1 MADQG
6 PGPGDPGG
14 SGAKPPDPRRDE
26 SPSLPRRANA
36 STNHPAQAEIVT
48 NDLWPQ
54 VEKDTTSI
62 SSVNKKTSGVAI
74 ADRTEYTA
82 DVTTL
87 TYSPSGARADTIYN
101 AAPAAIT
108 NDDLWSQVVQDTT
121 SISSIDDTTSGV
133 AVTDRTEYT
142 ADVKMFAYSPKGA
155 RANTIYNAA
164 HAAITNDDL
173 WSQVVQD
180 TTSISSIDDTTSGVA
195 VADRTE
201 YTADAKMFTQ
211 KFVGDDSA
219 DSITSK
225 VSSLS
230 KSDRSIP
237 QLFADKPYSPYH
249 QAKYPPRAWFPYLFP
264 STQQSSIA
272 AHPSPP
278 VPPAPGESHR
288 SRSLVDAIARNLQ
301 VFE

>member
-62 SSVNKKTSGVAI
+62 PSVNKKTSGVAI

-101 AAPAAIT
+101 AAP
-108 NDDLWSQVVQDTT
+108 
-121 SISSIDDTTSGV
+121 
-133 AVTDRTEYT
+133 
-142 ADVKMFAYSPKGA
+142 
-155 RANTIYNAA
+155 
-164 HAAITNDDL
+164 AAITNDDL